1 MTSALNSIVIRNEEN
16 IRPYDVEDITKPDGS
31 WSGVRCSVIDAKGE
45 YGFIANTDIPIKP
58 DANKRLD
65 FEDLGI

>member
-1 MTSALNSIVIRNEEN
+1 MKRIYGR
-16 IRPYDVEDITKPDGS
+16 YDVENITKPDGS

>member
-1 MTSALNSIVIRNEEN
+1 MTSAINSIVIRNEED
-16 IRPYDVEDITKPDGS
+16 IRPYEVEDITKPDGS
-31 WSGVRCSVIDAKGE
+31 WNGVRCSVIDAKGE

-65 FEDLGI
+65 LKT

>member
-1 MTSALNSIVIRNEEN
+1 MKRIYGIYE
-16 IRPYDVEDITKPDGS
+16 VEDITKPDGS
-31 WSGVRCSVIDAKGE
+31 WNGFRSSVTDAKGE

-65 FEDLGI
+65 SDDLGI

>member
-1 MTSALNSIVIRNEEN
+1 MKWIYGIYE
-16 IRPYDVEDITKPDGS
+16 VEDIFKPDGS
-31 WSGVRCSVIDAKGE
+31 WNGFRSSVIDAKGE

>member
-1 MTSALNSIVIRNEEN
+1 MKRIYGIYE
-16 IRPYDVEDITKPDGS
+16 VEDINKPDGS
-31 WSGVRCSVIDAKGE
+31 WNGFRSSVIDAKGE

-65 FEDLGI
+65 SDDLGI